1 MDNDVAIIDFK
12 LGNLHSVD
20 SACKFVG
27 LNSMITND
35 KYEIMNAKSAILPG
49 VGAFGE
55 AMDNLKSL
63 NLDKVIH
70 DFVSTGRP
78 FLGIC
83 LGLQLLFD
91 ESEEFGTNRGL
102 GIIKGKVKKFNFYK
116 DKNHKYNVPQIGW
129 NTIKKNKSWEGSL
142 LEFNNENDQ
151 MYFVHSYYVVPDN
164 NKYVLSSSKYG
175 NTSYCS
181 SILKDNIF
189 ACQFHPEKSG
199 KKGLNIYKKLKLIC

>member
-35 KYEIMNAKSAILPG
+35 KHEIMNAKSAILPG

-102 GIIKGKVKKFNFYK
+102 GIIKGKVKKFNVYK
-116 DKNHKYNVPQIGW
+116 DKNYKYNVPQIGW

>member
-1 MDNDVAIIDFK
+1 MHNDVAIIDFN

-27 LNSMITND
+27 LNSKITND
-35 KYEIMNAKSAILPG
+35 KYEIMDAKSAILPG

-63 NLDKVIH
+63 NLDKVIF

-91 ESEEFGTNRGL
+91 ESDEFGTYKGL
-102 GIIKGKVKKFNFYK
+102 GIIKGKVKKFDFFK
-116 DKNHKYNVPQIGW
+116 DKNNKYSVPQIGW
-129 NTIKKNKSWEGSL
+129 NAIKKNKSWESSL

-151 MYFVHSYYVVPDN
+151 MYFVHSYYVVPDD

-175 NTSYCS
+175 NTTYCS
-181 SILKDNIF
+181 SISTDNIF